1 MNNQQMLIWLRNKM
15 DRVEG
20 EIKYLEELLVTT
32 CGPAEQIV
40 NDIEVE
46 KNRLAEYRTGYDKVY
61 RQIRDEEEAK
71 KSSVQSQ

>member
-1 MNNQQMLIWLRNKM
+1 MNNQQMLIWLREKI
-15 DRVEG
+15 DRVEA

-32 CGPAEQIV
+32 SCPADQIV
-40 NDIEVE
+40 NDIDVE
-46 KNRLAEYRTGYDKVY
+46 KARLDEYRTGYDKVM